1 MEKATPIYVIACQVL
16 AVGIKTSDNSK
27 YDRFKNDLN
36 RTKQRNRNAINRI
49 PTHATVLDTCW
60 GSTDR
65 VEILLLHKQPEI
77 HQNYKAY
84 GHEVDD
90 QEKSKH

>member
-16 AVGIKTSDNSK
+16 VVGIKTSDNSQ
-27 YDRFKNDLN
+27 YDRFNNNLN
-36 RTKQRNRNAINRI
+36 KTEQRNQDAINRI
-49 PTHATVLDTCW
+49 QTRATILDTCW

-65 VEILLLHKQPEI
+65 VEIVLLHKWPAI
-77 HQNYKAY
+77 RQNYKAY
-84 GHEVDD
+84 GHKVDG